1 MKSPCVK
8 VCKIKKG
15 IDYISLGSQL
25 ICVGCGRTLEQIR
38 DWTTYTD
45 EQRDSIMGETKWSTQ
60 VCCLVNQLNLIMQ
73 ILQNLFLKLTN
84 FL

>member
-8 VCKIKKG
+8 VCKIKEG

-38 DWTTYTD
+38 DWATYTD
-45 EQRDSIMGETKWSTQ
+45 EQRDSIMEKLNGQHKYVVSST
-60 VCCLVNQLNLIMQ
+60 NS
-73 ILQNLFLKLTN
+73 T
-84 FL
+84 

>member
-1 MKSPCVK
+1 MKSPFVK
-8 VCKIKKG
+8 VCKIKEG

-45 EQRDSIMGETKWSTQ
+45 EQRDSIMEKLNGQHKYVVSST
-60 VCCLVNQLNLIMQ
+60 NS
-73 ILQNLFLKLTN
+73 T
-84 FL
+84 

>member
-8 VCKIKKG
+8 VCKIKRG

-25 ICVGCGRTLEQIR
+25 ICMGCGRTLEQIR

-45 EQRDSIMGETKWSTQ
+45 EQRDSIMEKLNGQHKYVVSST
-60 VCCLVNQLNLIMQ
+60 NS
-73 ILQNLFLKLTN
+73 T
-84 FL
+84 

>member
-45 EQRDSIMGETKWSTQ
+45 EQRDSIMEKLNGQHKYVVSST
-60 VCCLVNQLNLIMQ
+60 NS
-73 ILQNLFLKLTN
+73 T
-84 FL
+84 

>member
-1 MKSPCVK
+1 MKSPCIK
-8 VCKIKKG
+8 VCKIKEG

-45 EQRDSIMGETKWSTQ
+45 EQRDSIMEKLNGQHKYVVSST
-60 VCCLVNQLNLIMQ
+60 NS
-73 ILQNLFLKLTN
+73 T
-84 FL
+84 

>member
-8 VCKIKKG
+8 VCKIKEG

-45 EQRDSIMGETKWSTQ
+45 EQRDSIMEKLNGQHKYVVSST
-60 VCCLVNQLNLIMQ
+60 NS
-73 ILQNLFLKLTN
+73 T
-84 FL
+84 

>member
-1 MKSPCVK
+1 MKSPCIK
-8 VCKIKKG
+8 VCKIKEG

-45 EQRDSIMGETKWSTQ
+45 EQRDSIMEK
-60 VCCLVNQLNLIMQ
+60 LNGQ
-73 ILQNLFLKLTN
+73 HQYVVEATD
-84 FL
+84 

>member
-1 MKSPCVK
+1 MKSPCIK

-45 EQRDSIMGETKWSTQ
+45 EQRDSIMEKLNGQHKYVVSST
-60 VCCLVNQLNLIMQ
+60 NS
-73 ILQNLFLKLTN
+73 T
-84 FL
+84 